1 MRIDQVCEIQSG
13 YTARE
18 RLSARADGL
27 PALQMGDLNEADDW
41 HQVEPRTYDLAP
53 LKERYFAG
61 PGDVLFRSRGMLN
74 TASAVPDD
82 WPYLAAVLLPLL
94 LLKPDTGRIRPDY
107 LAWAINHPGAQTMLD
122 RRARGTSLRMI
133 PKAVLAEL
141 EIDVPDL
148 ATQDAILETSRL
160 ANRAK
165 HLENKAAELRHSLTN
180 MILADAAHRGAQQHT
195 KGVRA

>member
-18 RLSARADGL
+18 RLSERVGGV

-41 HQVEPRTYDLAP
+41 QKVEPRTYDLAA
-53 LKERYFAG
+53 LKARYFAG
-61 PGDVLFRSRGMLN
+61 PGDVLFRSRGVLN

-107 LAWAINHPGAQTMLD
+107 LAWAINHPTTQTLLD

-141 EIDVPDL
+141 QIDVPDL

-160 ANRAK
+160 ATRAK
-165 HLENKAAELRHSLTN
+165 HLENRAAELRHSLTG
-180 MILADAAHRGAQQHT
+180 MVLADAAQRAAQQHA

>member
-1 MRIDQVCEIQSG
+1 MRIDQVCGIQSG

-18 RLSARADGL
+18 RLSTRPDGV
-27 PALQMGDLNEADDW
+27 PALQLGDLSEADDW
-41 HQVEPRTYDLAP
+41 QQIEPRTYDLAP

-74 TASAVPDD
+74 TASVVPDD
-82 WPYLAAVLLPLL
+82 WPHLAAVLLPLL
-94 LLKPDTGRIRPDY
+94 LLKPDTSCIRPEY
-107 LAWAINHPGAQTMLD
+107 LTWTINHPRTQTMLD

-133 PKAVLAEL
+133 PKAVLADL

-160 ANRAK
+160 AECAK
-165 HLENKAAELRHSLTN
+165 NLESKATELRHSLTG
-180 MILADAAHRGAQQHT
+180 MVLRDAAHRGTEQQ
-195 KGVRA
+195 GVRA

>member
-1 MRIDQVCEIQSG
+1 MRLDQICEIQSG

-18 RLSARADGL
+18 RLSERVGGV

-41 HQVEPRTYDLAP
+41 QEVEPRTYDLAP

-61 PGDVLFRSRGMLN
+61 PGDVLFRSRGLLN
-74 TASAVPDD
+74 TASVVPDD

-94 LLKPDTGRIRPDY
+94 LLKPDASRIRPDY
-107 LAWAINHPGAQTMLD
+107 LAWAINHPTTQTMLD

-141 EIDVPDL
+141 EIQVPDL
-148 ATQDAILETSRL
+148 PTQDAILETSRL
-160 ANRAK
+160 ADRAK
-165 HLENKAAELRHSLTN
+165 HLENKAAELRHSLTS
-180 MILADAAHRGAQQHT
+180 MILADAAHRGVQQHT
-195 KGVRA
+195 KGVHA